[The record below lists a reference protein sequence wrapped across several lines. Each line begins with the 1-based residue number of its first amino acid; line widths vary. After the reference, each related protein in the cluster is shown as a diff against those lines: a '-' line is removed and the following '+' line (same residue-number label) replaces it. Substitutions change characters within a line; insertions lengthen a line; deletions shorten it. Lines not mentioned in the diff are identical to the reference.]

1 MPTGEVI
8 AEWKGKL
15 NSLKVLPFEAA
26 GAIVRYEMTWLGEIS
41 GRLSGNEIGTD
52 YISISPDG
60 SGISD
65 YFGVLTTSQGEIV
78 LVEGH
83 GTPIPAEQGLVR
95 ARFGIKFRTVAPRL
109 AWLTKMG
116 AAFESEGDWSG
127 DLSAKVFSGRYLEW
141 K

>member
-1 MPTGEVI
+1 MPSDEVI
-8 AEWKGKL
+8 GEWKGKL

-26 GAIVRYEMTWLGEIS
+26 GTIVRYEMTWLGEIS
-41 GRLSGNEIGTD
+41 GRLSGREIGTD
-52 YISISPDG
+52 YIVMSADG

-83 GTPIPAEQGLVR
+83 GTTIPTEQGLVR
-95 ARFGIKFRTVAPRL
+95 ARFSIKFRTTAPRL
-109 AWLTKMG
+109 AWLTTTG

-127 DLSAKVFSGRYLEW
+127 DLSTKSFSGRYVEW
-141 K
+141 R